1 MQRNDNNS
9 RASFLRK
16 ASLGIVSVFG
26 LGWAVMNSKSPQDD
40 SSDYN
45 LISGQE
51 ADDLI
56 KSMPTAK
63 PVSVRPLPPPN
74 NSNLDWDNIQ

>member
-26 LGWAVMNSKSPQDD
+26 LGWAVINSRSPQDD
-40 SSDYN
+40 SSGYN
-45 LISGQE
+45 LISAQE

-56 KSMPTAK
+56 KSLPTPK
-63 PVSVRPLPPPN
+63 SGSVRPLPPPN
-74 NSNLDWDNIQ
+74 NSNVDGEYIQ